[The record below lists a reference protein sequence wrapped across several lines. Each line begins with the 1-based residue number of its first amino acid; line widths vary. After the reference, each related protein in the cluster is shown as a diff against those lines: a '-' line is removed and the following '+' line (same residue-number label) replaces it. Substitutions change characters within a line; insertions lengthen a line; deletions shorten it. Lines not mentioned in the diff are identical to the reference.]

1 MSAVLVFDGCVL
13 PDVDEGSTEPL
24 VWEVPEGGVHA
35 LLLPAPLVAPLV
47 RACIGMVKPVAG
59 GLRVLGIDP
68 AWLPRRPLLR
78 LRRRMGVWVTP
89 PALLSN
95 ATLRLNVMLPLLH
108 DGRWKRRSA
117 AARADEILDRCGAAP
132 WADLRAAAAPAA
144 ARCRTALARAL
155 VRRPELLIAEDLAA
169 AFPAPE
175 LPEIIALCRAEA
187 RTVVIATAA
196 ADLATWADS
205 ALELDCGLPAGG
217 EHGT

>member
-13 PDVDEGSTEPL
+13 PDVDEGSTGPL

-47 RACIGMVKPVAG
+47 RACIGMAEPVAG
-59 GLRVLGIDP
+59 TVRVLGIDP
-68 AWLPRRPLLR
+68 ARLPRRSLLR

-95 ATLRLNVMLPLLH
+95 ATLRLNVLMPLLH
-108 DGRWKRRSA
+108 DGRWNRRSA

-132 WADLRAAAAPAA
+132 WADLRPAAAPAP

-155 VRRPELLIAEDLAA
+155 VRRPELLIAEDLADD
-169 AFPAPE
+169 FPAAE

-187 RTVVIATAA
+187 RTTVIATAA
-196 ADLATWADS
+196 ADLAARADS

-217 EHGT
+217 AHGT